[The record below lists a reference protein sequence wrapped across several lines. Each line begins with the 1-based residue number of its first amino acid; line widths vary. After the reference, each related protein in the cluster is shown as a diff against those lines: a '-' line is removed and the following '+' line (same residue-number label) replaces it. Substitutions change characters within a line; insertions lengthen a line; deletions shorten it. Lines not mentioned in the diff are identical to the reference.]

1 MSAFGGAIAAVEA
14 AAAAKLSGAAAVH
27 QLEEPPVIQNG
38 DRIMRIPAIE
48 L

>member
-1 MSAFGGAIAAVEA
+1 MSAFEEAIAAVEA

-27 QLEEPPVIQNG
+27 QFEEPPAIQNG
-38 DRIMRIPAIE
+38 DRNIRIPAIE